1 MAACLLAPA
10 AAPAQ
15 IFGTPPIPISVG
27 PHGEGAN
34 GPSGHATISGD
45 DRKARFVAFDSAAS
59 NLVRGDTNGAT
70 DVFVWR
76 RPHGH
81 AGLSL
86 ASPAR
91 PSGHLVRASVS
102 THE

>member
-1 MAACLLAPA
+1 VLRFASLFVGVCSAACLIAPA

-45 DRKARFVAFDSAAS
+45 DRKARYVAFDSAAS
-59 NLVRGDTNGAT
+59 NLVGGDTNGRT
-70 DVFVWR
+70 DVFVWS
-76 RPHGH
+76 RPHGGE
-81 AGLSL
+81 GLRLS
-86 ASPAR
+86 
-91 PSGHLVRASVS
+91 
-102 THE
+102 